1 MVNLDSTWKYR
12 LSELANY
19 RTIHNIQNCE
29 IIDKPELARR
39 KAIADDHLLKSKNWK
54 RRLKFLSAWGTHRN
68 QSLDDD
74 AVCSERSMKVS
85 TIADSRRF

>member
-29 IIDKPELARR
+29 IIDKPEARR

-54 RRLKFLSAWGTHRN
+54 RRLKFLSAWEPTETK
-68 QSLDDD
+68 
-74 AVCSERSMKVS
+74 AS
-85 TIADSRRF
+85 TMMLCVLTEV